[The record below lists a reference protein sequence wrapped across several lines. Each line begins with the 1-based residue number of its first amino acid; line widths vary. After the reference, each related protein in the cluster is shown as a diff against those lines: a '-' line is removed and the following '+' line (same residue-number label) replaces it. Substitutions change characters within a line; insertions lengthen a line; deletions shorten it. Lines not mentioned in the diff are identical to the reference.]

1 MSTTSSEIFQ
11 ILLYCTLILVPLGLA
26 GNTLMYIIFAR
37 KGLKNL
43 SLSIYFRAMAI
54 VNLFITI
61 NWAKIF
67 LMYEFDYYITER
79 ATFLCKSI
87 NYLIFAAGPISAW
100 IQVATGIDRFL
111 TIIHPNRFK
120 ITQKYSFQVAVI
132 AIIFAYNMIFYF
144 HMLFDLDLIYD
155 NASNSSSC
163 WSYDSQASNISD
175 FVNTALL
182 PFSVM
187 FASSVATIYG
197 VIASRRRL
205 KKDTDFRK
213 YSPQDCRVF
222 ARDVRFGITIIVLNV
237 IFFVT
242 NAPSPLSNAIAMN
255 NFNSESNSLQILIEI
270 STFSYYSFYCLIFY
284 LQLSVNS
291 LVRRHF
297 LALLGLR
304 FNVAKKSSN

>member
-1 MSTTSSEIFQ
+1 MSASNEIFQ
-11 ILLYCTLILVPLGLA
+11 IFLYCTLILVPLGLA

-79 ATFLCKSI
+79 AIFLCKSI

-132 AIIFAYNMIFYF
+132 AVIFAYNMIFYF
-144 HMLFDLDLIYD
+144 HMLFDLELIYD
-155 NASNSSSC
+155 NSSNSSSC
-163 WSYDSQASNISD
+163 WSYDSQAISISD

-182 PFSVM
+182 PFSLM

-205 KKDTDFRK
+205 RKDTDFRK

-255 NFNSESNSLQILIEI
+255 NFNSDSNSVHILFAT

-284 LQLSVNS
+284 LQLAVNS

-297 LALLGLR
+297 LTLLGLR
-304 FNVAKKSSN
+304 FNVAKKSST

>member
-1 MSTTSSEIFQ
+1 M
-11 ILLYCTLILVPLGLA
+11 ILVPLGLV

-54 VNLFITI
+54 VNLFITV
-61 NWAKIF
+61 NWAKVF

-79 ATFLCKSI
+79 AIFFCKSI

-132 AIIFAYNMIFYF
+132 AVIVAYNMIFYF
-144 HMLFDLDLIYD
+144 HMLFDLDLIY
-155 NASNSSSC
+155 NNSSNSSSC

-182 PFSVM
+182 PFSLM

-205 KKDTDFRK
+205 RKDTDFRK

-242 NAPSPLSNAIAMN
+242 NAPSPLSNAITQN
-255 NFNSESNSLQILIEI
+255 NFNSDSDSIHILIAI

-284 LQLSVNS
+284 LQLAVNS

-297 LALLGLR
+297 FALLGVR
-304 FNVAKKSSN
+304 FNVAKSSTV